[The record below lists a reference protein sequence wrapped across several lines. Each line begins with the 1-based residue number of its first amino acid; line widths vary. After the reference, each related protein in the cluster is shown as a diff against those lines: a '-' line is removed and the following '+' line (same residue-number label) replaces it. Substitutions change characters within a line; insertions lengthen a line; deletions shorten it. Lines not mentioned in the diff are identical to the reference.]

1 MRTGI
6 LGEGT
11 GPRARAGRT
20 RPTMKDVAAHA
31 GVALKTVSRV
41 VNDEA
46 GVADEM
52 AARVRDSIA
61 ELGFRRNDG
70 ARLLRT
76 GQAGAIGLIMED
88 IGDPFYSAL
97 SRAAEDVAHRHGAL
111 LLIGSSDEDPARERQ
126 LALSFCA
133 RRVDGLIIVPAAA
146 DHRYLLPEIEA
157 GIAAVFV
164 DRPAGLIDADVIL
177 SDNEGGARAGVGHLI
192 SGGHR
197 AIGFIGDSAA
207 IYTARQRYRG
217 YREAMSAAG
226 LRVDESWVALAT
238 PDAPAIARSLA
249 RMLAAPDPPTALF
262 CGNNRSTVQALREL
276 AATGRPPGGH
286 GPAAARPLAL
296 AGFDD
301 FELADILTPPVT
313 VIAQDPAEMGRLAA
327 ELLFRRLDGETGP
340 AQQITLS
347 THLIVR
353 GSGEVSPE
361 IAHSTS

>member
-6 LGEGT
+6 LGEGA

-41 VNDEA
+41 VNDEP
-46 GVADEM
+46 GVAAEM
-52 AARVRDSIA
+52 AVRVRDSIA

-76 GQAGAIGLIMED
+76 GQAATIGLIVED

-111 LLIGSSDEDPARERQ
+111 LLIGSSHEPARERQ

-133 RRVDGLIIVPAAA
+133 RRVDGLIIVPAGA

-177 SDNEGGARAGVGHLI
+177 SDNEGGARVGVAHLI

-217 YREAMSAAG
+217 YREAMSSAG
-226 LRVDESWVALAT
+226 LRVDESWIALAP

-249 RMLAAPDPPTALF
+249 RMLAGPDPATALF

-276 AATGRPPGGH
+276 AAMGRRAGGR

-301 FELADILTPPVT
+301 FELADIITPPVT
-313 VIAQDPAEMGRLAA
+313 VIAQDPSEMGRLAA
-327 ELLFRRLDGETGP
+327 DLLFRRLDGETGP

-353 GSGEVSPE
+353 GSGAVPLAV
-361 IAHSTS
+361 AHSTS